1 MSDICKNSVTIK
13 YYFFRFTAPRAEFT
27 PKCSWYD
34 LPILKLVPRFVL
46 IDFAP
51 TCYIQCKEMQNCIL
65 FIIYKDNLYILFVL
79 GVLCTARKV
88 LPDFAI
94 FDR

>member
-1 MSDICKNSVTIK
+1 MQLVWLAYIKIGSQICS
-13 YYFFRFTAPRAEFT
+13 
-27 PKCSWYD
+27 
-34 LPILKLVPRFVL
+34 L

-65 FIIYKDNLYILFVL
+65 FIIYKDNLYILFAL

-88 LPDFAI
+88 LTDFAVYVTDDDAI
-94 FDR
+94 AKLYVT

>member
-34 LPILKLVPRFVL
+34 LPILKIGSQICSHRFRSNML
-46 IDFAP
+46 HS
-51 TCYIQCKEMQNCIL
+51 MQGNAEL
-65 FIIYKDNLYILFVL
+65 HFIHYLQGQPLYFVCAWSPL
-79 GVLCTARKV
+79 HC
-88 LPDFAI
+88 
-94 FDR
+94 